1 MTQINEDKMLYFS
14 SRDAGPNGMPG
25 VHISI
30 NDVERNSNYN
40 RTAQGLVDKGLA
52 TAELLPKRKGKMV
65 VISDKGRLSLLKRQ
79 MDHARQIKDEELL
92 EKRVGQLVDKIAIL
106 YTPEQHQV
114 IKDVLSALPEVKH
127 SKADLTESLAD
138 LLHDMHLMG
147 LVRYTKRDKSYT
159 NEASPSGKMVQGRVL
174 DGLGGKQPVEALDDS
189 VKERFLSVY
198 SKIPVMEV
206 DFDVPEELQFAKK
219 LVNSGLISM
228 DFEDDSY
235 QFYSLTEAGRQL
247 VEREGGV
254 KVAPPSAEVS
264 QEPLPDNTRSD
275 TPEIPRVFDEMQGLM
290 EYAKQGQALLVELGG
305 EAVAEQVNELHWDYM
320 HDAKKSLYDAVSDII
335 DIPSAP
341 AMKAQIENDYNDFI
355 VSVIERARGV
365 FTKTPTNA
373 EIEMVSKAILS
384 NESVSVP
391 DNKLKQVIFNQQHK
405 NEVSRSLGR

>member
-1 MTQINEDKMLYFS
+1 MTQINDDKMLYFS

-25 VHISI
+25 FHISI
-30 NDVERNSNYN
+30 SDVVRNSDYN
-40 RTAQGLVDKGLA
+40 RAAQRLVNKGLA
-52 TAELLPKRKGKMV
+52 TAELLPKRGKMV
-65 VISDKGRLSLLKRQ
+65 VITDKGRLSLLKRQ
-79 MDHARQIKDEELL
+79 MDYARQIKDEELL
-92 EKRVGQLVDKIAIL
+92 EKRVGQLVDKIAIM

-127 SKADLTESLAD
+127 SKADLKESLAD

-147 LVRYTKRDKSYT
+147 LVRYTKRNKSYT
-159 NEASPSGKMVQGRVL
+159 NEASPRGKMVQGRVL
-174 DGLGGKQPVEALDDS
+174 DSLGGKQQVEALVDS

-198 SKIPVMEV
+198 SKMPVMEV

-235 QFYSLTEAGRQL
+235 QFYSLTAAGRQL
-247 VEREGGV
+247 VELEGGV
-254 KVAPPSAEVS
+254 KVAPPSSDVS

-275 TPEIPRVFDEMQGLM
+275 TPEIPRVFDETQGLM